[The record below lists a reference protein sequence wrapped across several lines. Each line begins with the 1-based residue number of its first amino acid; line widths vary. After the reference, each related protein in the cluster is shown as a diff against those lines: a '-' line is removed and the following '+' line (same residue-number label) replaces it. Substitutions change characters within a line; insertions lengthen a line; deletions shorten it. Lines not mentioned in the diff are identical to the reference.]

1 MNISSA
7 TIISI
12 LLLLFTICIDF
23 EANFSIFI
31 MIDIF
36 SSLTHDDVI
45 LKWTLWLVTCYFLIL
60 ATLRSDNI
68 RIDEQTNIHE
78 MFYGITIDCD
88 FFSCWLLLVTPC
100 DTIQFFFSSLAWIDL
115 YNRACLYYTYGY
127 FPHECTTRT
136 TWRTN
141 ASHIL
146 CAYSKFDYYH
156 YNYVITSWFHFYS
169 HCANDIIRFDFHINP
184 KYWYANKK

>member
-88 FFSCWLLLVTPC
+88 FFPAGFCWWHHAILYS
-100 DTIQFFFSSLAWIDL
+100 FFSLLSREL
-115 YNRACLYYTYGY
+115 T
-127 FPHECTTRT
+127 CTTEPVCIIRMDIFH
-136 TWRTN
+136 TN
-141 ASHIL
+141 ALRGQHDARTHHI
-146 CAYSKFDYYH
+146 F
-156 YNYVITSWFHFYS
+156 YVHIRNSITT
-169 HCANDIIRFDFHINP
+169 IITM
-184 KYWYANKK
+184 

>member
-1 MNISSA
+1 MNFVIGDMLFFDSSYIA
-7 TIISI
+7 VGQYQ
-12 LLLLFTICIDF
+12 
-23 EANFSIFI
+23 NW
-31 MIDIF
+31 
-36 SSLTHDDVI
+36 
-45 LKWTLWLVTCYFLIL
+45 WTNKYTWNVLWHHYR
-60 ATLRSDNI
+60 LR
-68 RIDEQTNIHE
+68 
-78 MFYGITIDCD
+78 